1 MDQSNVFPLG
11 RDGRRQT
18 MRTPDEVAA
27 MQRLHGLALQLRFER
42 SSESMGDHD
51 SGHDELRCFG

>member
-1 MDQSNVFPLG
+1 MDRLGVFPHG

-27 MQRLHGLALQLRFER
+27 MQRLH
-42 SSESMGDHD
+42 
-51 SGHDELRCFG
+51 ELGWGTAVAV